1 MRFSDFYAPTL
12 KEAPSDSDIKSY
24 ELLIRGGFIRKISS
38 GVYSYLPLGWKVI
51 RKIESIVREE
61 MENIGSQE
69 IMLPIIHPAELWKMT
84 GRWDD
89 YGPEL
94 MKLKDRHDREFT
106 LGPTHEEIV
115 TFLMKNE
122 LRSYKQLPLNV
133 FQIATK
139 FRDEIRPRFGVLR
152 AREFIMKDAYTFHTN
167 YDSLRDY
174 YMKFY
179 EAYENILK
187 RIGAKYVVV
196 EADTGAIGGSFSHEF
211 HVLAKNGEGR
221 IFYCEEC
228 GYAASDE
235 KAKSKE
241 KFIPDESEPI
251 KEIQKVD
258 TKEAKTIEE
267 VSKFLEISKDKLIKS
282 ILLKSNN
289 GWVMAL
295 IRGDYE
301 INVAKLRTILQDQTI
316 DIAEAEE
323 VYKKFKLNV
332 GNIGP
337 INIPEDIKI
346 VADLSIKSIKNG
358 VIGAMEEK
366 KHYINATP
374 YQDFRI
380 DLMEDIRYIKEGEK
394 CPNESCDSILKL
406 TKGIEVGQIF
416 ELGDK
421 YSSKMAALFTDEDGK
436 QKPYI
441 MGCYGWG
448 VSRTLGAVVEQL
460 NDENGILWPKSI
472 APFEVAIIPVTM
484 NDTNIVET
492 SEKIYDYLK
501 QRGMDIITDDRAV
514 SAGIKF
520 KDIDL
525 IGIPLKI
532 IIGKSLKE
540 GKIELKLRNE
550 EKSSLIEFNEN
561 NIEEFYHKVTEKLKG
576 YDPTTVSNV

>member
-179 EAYENILK
+179 QAYENILK

-416 ELGDK
+416 ELGNK

-484 NDTNIVET
+484 NDMNIVET
-492 SEKIYDYLK
+492 SEKIYNYLQ
-501 QRGMDIITDDRAV
+501 QRGMDIIIDDRAV

-561 NIEEFYHKVTEKLKG
+561 NIEEFYHKVTEKLKD

>member
-1 MRFSDFYAPTL
+1 MRFSNFYAPTL

-267 VSKFLEISKDKLIKS
+267 VSKFLEISKEKLIKS

>member
-152 AREFIMKDAYTFHTN
+152 AREFIMKDAYTFHTD

-251 KEIQKVD
+251 KEIEKVE

-316 DIAEAEE
+316 DIAEPEE

-421 YSSKMAALFTDEDGK
+421 YSSKMDALFTDEDGK

-492 SEKIYDYLK
+492 SEKIYNYLQ
-501 QRGMDIITDDRAV
+501 QRGMDIIIDDRAV

-540 GKIELKLRNE
+540 GKIELKSRNE

>member
-1 MRFSDFYAPTL
+1 LRFSDFYAPTL

-179 EAYENILK
+179 QAYENILK

-492 SEKIYDYLK
+492 SEKIYNYLQ
-501 QRGMDIITDDRAV
+501 QRGMDIIIDDRAV

-540 GKIELKLRNE
+540 GKIELKSRNE

>member
-152 AREFIMKDAYTFHTN
+152 AREFIMKDAYTFHTD

-251 KEIQKVD
+251 KEIEKVE

-316 DIAEAEE
+316 DIAEPEE

-421 YSSKMAALFTDEDGK
+421 YSSKMDALFTDEDGK

-484 NDTNIVET
+484 NDANIVET
-492 SEKIYDYLK
+492 SEKIYNYLQ

-561 NIEEFYHKVTEKLKG
+561 NIEEFYHKVTEKLKD

>member
-152 AREFIMKDAYTFHTN
+152 AREFIMKDAYTFHTD

-251 KEIQKVD
+251 KEIEKVE

-421 YSSKMAALFTDEDGK
+421 YSSKMDALFTDEDGK

-501 QRGMDIITDDRAV
+501 QKGMDIITDDRAV

>member
-251 KEIQKVD
+251 KEIEKVD

-394 CPNESCDSILKL
+394 CPNESCDSNLKL

-484 NDTNIVET
+484 NDMNIVET
-492 SEKIYDYLK
+492 SEKIYNYLQ
-501 QRGMDIITDDRAV
+501 QRGIDIIIDDRVV

-561 NIEEFYHKVTEKLKG
+561 NIEEFYHKVTEKLEG

>member
-152 AREFIMKDAYTFHTN
+152 AREFIMKDAYTFHTD

-251 KEIQKVD
+251 KEIEKVD

-484 NDTNIVET
+484 NDMNIVET
-492 SEKIYDYLK
+492 SEKIYNYLQ
-501 QRGMDIITDDRAV
+501 QRGMDIIIDDRAV

-540 GKIELKLRNE
+540 GKIELKARNE

-561 NIEEFYHKVTEKLKG
+561 NIEEFYHKVTEKLED

>member
-152 AREFIMKDAYTFHTN
+152 AREFIMKDAYTFHTD

-251 KEIQKVD
+251 KEIEKVE

-421 YSSKMAALFTDEDGK
+421 YSSKMTALFTDEDGK

-492 SEKIYDYLK
+492 SEKIYNYLQ